1 MTINTI
7 RPGVSAALLITLL
20 GACGS
25 ADSTPAGSTPST
37 TASTTATTV
46 RDDCGRD
53 VSVPSPPRRAVALEQ
68 GATEVMLSLGLGD
81 RMVGTS
87 YLTDPVLPELAAQY
101 AEVPVLAQHYPSP
114 EQFRSAE
121 PDFAYSMLSSAFTPE
136 VAGTRAELAG
146 LGVPA
151 YVTRLQ
157 CEDPAASADFSF
169 DEFYQE
175 VDDIAD
181 VFGVPERAEA
191 LVADQRSQLRQAE
204 QRAAAV
210 KDDGLSVAW
219 FYSTYDGAP
228 IVAGAGGVPDAIGGL
243 LGLHNVFQDVDE
255 KWTEVSWEEIAAR
268 DPDVIVLADL
278 TRGRPGDSAADKR
291 GILAADPVTSRLS
304 AVTGRRLIDVPGSA
318 LDASVRSAGAVGTVA
333 TAIERLS
340 PSRPSTPTGASS

>member
-1 MTINTI
+1 
-7 RPGVSAALLITLL
+7 
-20 GACGS
+20 
-25 ADSTPAGSTPST
+25 
-37 TASTTATTV
+37 
-46 RDDCGRD
+46 
-53 VSVPSPPRRAVALEQ
+53 VALEQ

-81 RMVGTS
+81 HMVGTS
-87 YLTDPVLPELAAQY
+87 YLTDPVLPELAEQY
-101 AEVPVLAQHYPSP
+101 AKVPVLADQYPSP

-136 VAGTRAELAG
+136 VAGTRAELG
-146 LGVPA
+146 DLGVPA

-169 DEFYQE
+169 DEFYRE
-175 VDDIAD
+175 VDDIGA

-191 LVADQRSQLRQAE
+191 LVADQRSQLREAT
-204 QRAAAV
+204 QRASSV

-243 LGLHNVFQDVDE
+243 LGLRNVFQDVDE
-255 KWTEVSWEEIAAR
+255 TWTEVSWEEIAAR

-304 AVTGRRLIDVPGSA
+304 AVTGGRLVAVPGSA
-318 LDASVRSAGAVGTVA
+318 LDASVRSAGAVDTVA
-333 TAIERLS
+333 TAVEGLS
-340 PSRPSTPTGASS
+340 PRPSSTAGASS